1 MSLFFAEVLWEHLS
15 DAALDTFILSSTLT
29 STSFLKK
36 YSKYTAD
43 DQCRVNFALRSMEL
57 EWSKLLD
64 DKTMIGED
72 RNGLNVVVLP
82 QTDICRHICI
92 TNSTLDFYVSHPV
105 GGAHN
110 STQKAHKGAWFFRQ
124 DWNSLHIKD
133 TLTGIKW
140 LTSLSVRHRVHFQM
154 PDVIN

>member
-1 MSLFFAEVLWEHLS
+1 MP
-15 DAALDTFILSSTLT
+15 
-29 STSFLKK
+29 
-36 YSKYTAD
+36 
-43 DQCRVNFALRSMEL
+43 
-57 EWSKLLD
+57 D
-64 DKTMIGED
+64 DKTVISED

-110 STQKAHKGAWFFRQ
+110 GTQKAHKGAWFLRQ

-140 LTSLSVRHRVHFQM
+140 LKFLHACIYFKN
-154 PDVIN
+154 D